1 MTHDE
6 RCHHLSNWPEERLTA
21 DALQQHAAHEQPDIR
36 YLVGL
41 HPDTPVET
49 LRQLA
54 VQSMDASIP
63 YETLSNMTQD
73 RAEAVAAFRE
83 RRAPKLTGE

>member
-1 MTHDE
+1 MA
-6 RCHHLSNWPEERLTA
+6 LNLTQKQDVVA
-21 DALQQHAAHEQPDIR
+21 EVAEIAAKILGNPRFAVRWTKVVMNQ
-36 YLVGL
+36 
-41 HPDTPVET
+41 T

-63 YETLSNMTQD
+63 YETLSNMTAD

-83 RRAPKLTGE
+83 RRAPNLSGD